1 MAGPYAPQ
9 LTRWRAAVGGRRGR
23 GAVVRDF
30 VEHTGSVI
38 ALRPEDYYHRTAAAT
53 GEEDDDGGDDP
64 RERVLLGGRLYPVA
78 DETTTTTIHGGVG
91 GGGRT
96 TLRCVEF
103 CPEPGVAPLRLTVTA
118 AAAAAEEEEKQRQE
132 VAEVVSP
139 DGAVRVLG
147 RGECFVSGGERGTVQ
162 HVVDV
167 EGEREVFVLLVSVRP
182 ELARIV
188 RVQRLT

>member
-9 LTRWRAAVGGRRGR
+9 LTRWRAAVGGG
-23 GAVVRDF
+23 VVRDF
-30 VEHTGSVI
+30 VEHAGNVI
-38 ALRPEDYYHRTAAAT
+38 ALRPEDYYHRIGSFTTA
-53 GEEDDDGGDDP
+53 GEDDDEDDGDGYEDL

-78 DETTTTTIHGGVG
+78 DETMIHG
-91 GGGRT
+91 GGGR

-103 CPEPGVAPLRLTVTA
+103 CPEPGVAPLRLTVTRTA
-118 AAAAAEEEEKQRQE
+118 AAAGREEEKQQQE

-147 RGECFVSGGERGTVQ
+147 CGECYGDGGGGGESGTVQ

-167 EGEREVFVLLVSVRP
+167 AGEREVFVLLVSVRH

>member
-9 LTRWRAAVGGRRGR
+9 LTRWRAAVGG
-23 GAVVRDF
+23 AVRDF
-30 VEHTGSVI
+30 VEHAGSVI
-38 ALRPEDYYHRTAAAT
+38 ALRPEDYYHRTATAAT
-53 GEEDDDGGDDP
+53 GDDDDP

-78 DETTTTTIHGGVG
+78 DETTTIH

-103 CPEPGVAPLRLTVTA
+103 CPEPWVAPLRLTVTTAA
-118 AAAAAEEEEKQRQE
+118 AAAAAEGKQRQE

-147 RGECFVSGGERGTVQ
+147 RGECFGGGERGTVQ

>member
-1 MAGPYAPQ
+1 MAGPYAPE
-9 LTRWRAAVGGRRGR
+9 LTRWRAAVGG
-23 GAVVRDF
+23 AVVRDF
-30 VEHTGSVI
+30 VEHAGSVI
-38 ALRPEDYYHRTAAAT
+38 ALRPEDYYHRAAAAT
-53 GEEDDDGGDDP
+53 GGDDDDGDDP

-78 DETTTTTIHGGVG
+78 DETTTIHGGVG

-103 CPEPGVAPLRLTVTA
+103 CPEPGVAPLRLTVTTA
-118 AAAAAEEEEKQRQE
+118 AAPAEEEEKQRQE

-147 RGECFVSGGERGTVQ
+147 RGERFGGGGGERGTVQ

>member
-9 LTRWRAAVGGRRGR
+9 LTRWRAAVGGRGR
-23 GAVVRDF
+23 GVVRDF
-30 VEHTGSVI
+30 VEHAGSVI
-38 ALRPEDYYHRTAAAT
+38 ALRLEDYYHHRIAAAT
-53 GEEDDDGGDDP
+53 GDDDDGNDP

-78 DETTTTTIHGGVG
+78 DETTTIHGGVG

-103 CPEPGVAPLRLTVTA
+103 CPEPGVAPLRLTVTTSA
-118 AAAAAEEEEKQRQE
+118 EEEKQRQE

-147 RGECFVSGGERGTVQ
+147 RGECFGGGESGTVQ